1 MDKIKELEKMAKQA
15 IKDAKI
21 DFNDIIDRTSDSCID
36 TIKEYGDGLGFAKR
50 ELYYNGRSMD
60 LEVEYTATFDGEE
73 IVPRSYTAIFYVYTT
88 DEEQAAGLDEFL
100 EYEVEL

>member
-1 MDKIKELEKMAKQA
+1 MDKIEELEEMANKA

-21 DFNDIIDRTSDSCID
+21 DFNDIIDETSDSYID
-36 TIKEYGDGLGFAKR
+36 TIKENEWGLGFAKR
-50 ELYYNGRSMD
+50 EIFYNGRSMD

-73 IVPRSYTAIFYVYTT
+73 IVPSSYAAIVYVYTT
-88 DEEQAAGLDEFL
+88 DEEQLAGLDQFL